1 MMNNVNN
8 HRRLPAEWENSKAI
22 LLSWPHEET
31 DWAPMLNEVSE
42 CFVRI
47 ATAVVEEMWLVVVAS
62 DIEVPKQWLKSL
74 DSNRII
80 YCQIPTNDTW
90 ARDFGPIT
98 VFEESQPKICDFKFN
113 GWGLK
118 FASNFDNLI
127 TKNLYELGVLK
138 GELEN
143 RLGFALEGGSIDSD
157 GCGTV
162 LTTSECLLSLNRN
175 GDKSQKQIEDYLKEA
190 FGANRILWLNHG
202 YLAGDDTDSH
212 IDTLARFASPDTIL
226 YVKCDDPNDEH
237 YQELSL
243 MEQELKSFVTAEGLP
258 YHLIGLPMA
267 APAYD
272 EDNQR
277 LPATYANFLITP
289 ESVLMPTYGSPVLD
303 TLAAQ
308 MLQMA
313 FPGRTIKPIDCQ
325 ALIRQHGSLHC
336 VTMQLPSEILSI

>member
-47 ATAVVEEMWLVVVAS
+47 ATAVVEEMWLVVVAP

-175 GDKSQKQIEDYLKEA
+175 GDKSQQQIEDYLKEA

-289 ESVLMPTYGSPVLD
+289 ESVLMPTYGSHVLD

-313 FPGRTIKPIDCQ
+313 FFGRTIKPIDCQ